1 MVSRSSSFTKYVF
14 LVFLEFLYFFKIL
27 FAVTVLFLFSDVFL
41 ISFIVSIF
49 CFFLCFLWISE
60 NSLTS
65 LSLSRAVKSSSF
77 SSWYVLSSINE
88 EVLFSGA
95 RLIKLSSFSCWY
107 VLSSINEEVLFS
119 GARLIK
125 LSSFSCWYVLSS
137 IKEVLFFC
145 FLAAASLCVFYFSLI
160 FLAANCA
167 FVPGTKVAISS
178 KNLMV
183 LFDSWFFGISFL

>member
-49 CFFLCFLWISE
+49 CFCLCFLWISE

-107 VLSSINEEVLFS
+107 VLSSI
-119 GARLIK
+119 
-125 LSSFSCWYVLSS
+125 
-137 IKEVLFFC
+137 KEVLFFC
-145 FLAAASLCVFYFSLI
+145 FLAAASLCVFYFLLI